1 MSDSIMQSE
10 KVCFVT
16 GATVNLDKHHI
27 FHGSRRKA
35 ADKWGCWCWLEHSVH
50 MDLHQKDQYMM
61 KESWTWQK
69 ELPLKKCLI
78 LRRTFAKEQL
88 NVVIG
93 LL

>member
-27 FHGSRRKA
+27 YHGSRRKA

-50 MDLHQKDQYMM
+50 MDLHQRNTALD
-61 KESWTWQK
+61 ES
-69 ELPLKKCLI
+69 LKMACQERFEALYD
-78 LRRTFAKEQL
+78 RQTFM
-88 NVVIG
+88 NVFGKSYI
-93 LL
+93 

>member
-35 ADKWGCWCWLEHSVH
+35 ADQWGCWVWLRHDVH
-50 MDLHQKDQYMM
+50 MDLHQRNTALDEALKAAC
-61 KESWTWQK
+61 QK
-69 ELPLKKCLI
+69 RFEALYDHE
-78 LRRTFAKEQL
+78 TFMQVFGKSY
-88 NVVIG
+88 I
-93 LL
+93 

>member
-16 GATVNLDKHHI
+16 GATVNLDKHHV

-50 MDLHQKDQYMM
+50 MDLHQRNTALDQA
-61 KESWTWQK
+61 
-69 ELPLKKCLI
+69 LKAACQERFEALYSH
-78 LRRTFAKEQL
+78 EQFMQ
-88 NVVIG
+88 VFGKSYI
-93 LL
+93 